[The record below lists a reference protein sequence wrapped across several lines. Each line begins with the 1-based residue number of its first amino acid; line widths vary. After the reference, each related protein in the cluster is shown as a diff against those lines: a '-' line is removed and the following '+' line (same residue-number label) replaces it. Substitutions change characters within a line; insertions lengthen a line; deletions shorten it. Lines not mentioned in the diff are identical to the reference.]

1 MSTYEA
7 GNHNCKVVGQGF
19 SKTPKT
25 GTEYFG
31 IEVMPEG
38 GSFPR
43 TVKLWCNS
51 ESNVERAI
59 ARLKDL
65 GWDGSDWNELNPMVG
80 SFTLVGVDL
89 VLVCRHRT
97 DDDGKVWEDFDF
109 PFPPG
114 NSSTGGSGLADD
126 EKLTAKLNRLT
137 GRGKK
142 KKPEVDPALQAVRDV
157 TAAVSVDTRAEDVPF

>member
-1 MSTYEA
+1 MATYEA
-7 GNHNCKVVGQGF
+7 GTYTCKVVGQGF
-19 SKTPKT
+19 GKTPNT

-38 GSFPR
+38 GTFPR

-51 ESNVERAI
+51 EANVERAI
-59 ARLKDL
+59 ARLKEL
-65 GWDGSDWNELNPMVG
+65 GWSGGDWNDLNPASG
-80 SFTLVGVDL
+80 TFSLIGTDIT
-89 VLVCRHRT
+89 LVCRHRT
-97 DDDGKVWEDFDF
+97 GDDGRTWEDFDF

-114 NSSTGGSGLADD
+114 NNSSTASSGLADD

-142 KKPEVDPALQAVRDV
+142 KKPQPTPEP
-157 TAAVSVDTRAEDVPF
+157 VSADEAPF